1 MRRSVLS
8 EQQRAFATLIGLG
21 QYQHKEIAQMLNI
34 RRNSIRNWLRDERI
48 QSLVSEVQERVQQ
61 KLESL
66 AIESTVRGN
75 TRLMQKATQ
84 KLHAMLDGRSVKR
97 QLMAIDFLLN
107 GAMPSQEQLED
118 QREHETCI
126 RIDPVV
132 YNRVQAKQSSSIS

>member
-8 EQQRAFATLIGLG
+8 ERQRAFATLIGLG
-21 QYQHKEIAQMLNI
+21 QYQHKQIAQMLNI
-34 RRNSIRNWLRDERI
+34 HRNSVRNWLRDERI
-48 QSLVSEVQERVQQ
+48 QTLVSEVQERVQA

-75 TRLMQKATQ
+75 SPLMHKATE

-107 GAMPSQEQLED
+107 GSMPSQEQQQES
-118 QREHETCI
+118 REHETFI

-132 YNRVQAKQSSSIS
+132 YNRLQAKQSSSIN